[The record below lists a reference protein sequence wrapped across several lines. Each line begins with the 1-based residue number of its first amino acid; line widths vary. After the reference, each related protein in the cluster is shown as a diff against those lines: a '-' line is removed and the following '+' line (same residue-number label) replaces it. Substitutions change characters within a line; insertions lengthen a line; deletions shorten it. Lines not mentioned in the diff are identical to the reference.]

1 MKILKLIGVLMDYP
15 SDDLKAATE
24 ELQALL
30 NQERVLPEAQQ
41 RGLAV
46 LLDWLRDTDL
56 MDAQS
61 CYEGLFERGRSTSLL
76 LFEHVH
82 GDSRDRGQA
91 MVDLMAV
98 YERAGFAIAV
108 RELPDYLPLYLEFL
122 AQRPVEVAENGLQEV
137 AHILRLLALR
147 LSERSSPYA
156 ALFEALLVIAGE
168 SLSDADLQ
176 EKVAKEV
183 RDDSLEALDR
193 VWEEEMVTFMGD
205 DATASCSSQQASR
218 PVEQVTPVHWVNA
231 GRAAA
236 AQGSRTAAHTSGH

>member
-1 MKILKLIGVLMDYP
+1 MRMLKLIGVLMDYP
-15 SDDLKAATE
+15 SEDLKQGTE
-24 ELQALL
+24 ELKVLL
-30 NQERVLPEAQQ
+30 DQDPVLPAAQQ
-41 RGLAV
+41 RALV
-46 LLDWLRDTDL
+46 ELLDWLRDTDL
-56 MDAQS
+56 MDAQA
-61 CYEGLFERGRSTSLL
+61 CYDGLFERGRSTSLL

-122 AQRPVEVAENGLQEV
+122 AQRPVEVAVNGLQEV

-147 LSERSSPYA
+147 LSERESPYA
-156 ALFEALLVIAGE
+156 ALFQALLVIASE
-168 SLSDADLQ
+168 PLTDTDLE
-176 EKVAKEV
+176 EKVTREV

-205 DATASCSSQQASR
+205 DPTASCTSQQVPQR
-218 PVEQVTPVHWVNA
+218 TDQVAPVHWVN
-231 GRAAA
+231 GSGSKVSQHTRSG
-236 AQGSRTAAHTSGH
+236 AQATGH